1 MSRGYSASFNV
12 LSGGEKAMAM
22 YIPLF
27 AATYS
32 RYSDA
37 RADAPRLIS
46 LDEAFAGVDEKNL
59 QDMFGLLTEMGFN
72 YMMTSQV
79 LWGCYATV
87 PGLAIYE
94 LYRPR
99 GATCVTL
106 FHYRW
111 DGNQRHLVEKGS
123 GDATGADLQ
132 EALAEVAAGKD
143 SDPG

>member
-1 MSRGYSASFNV
+1 LTDSRFNV

-37 RADAPRLIS
+37 PRLIS
-46 LDEAFAGVDEKNL
+46 LDEAFAGVDEENL

-111 DGNQRHLVEKGS
+111 DGYQRHLVEKGS
-123 GDATGADLQ
+123 GDATGTDLQ
-132 EALAEVAAGKD
+132 EALVEVAAGKD